1 MAIEMKRCKV
11 YPRNGLQFIPGILEK
26 QKRIEFPAEL
36 PLSPHEIRRCLSYAD
51 VYEVRGE
58 DDCVLLTLDNYL
70 EDNTDATAATDVP
83 DVELLYPRDEETEGG
98 EGEEETDKEEEDTSS
113 TAGTSQAATAATRSA
128 KTVATNSDTVNVQ
141 ATASK
146 NNKYKSTPYTTNNK
160 ANTSKTEDTATA
172 EESK

>member
-70 EDNTDATAATDVP
+70 EDKIP
-83 DVELLYPRDEETEGG
+83 
-98 EGEEETDKEEEDTSS
+98 KEEALKIICIE
-113 TAGTSQAATAATRSA
+113 
-128 KTVATNSDTVNVQ
+128 
-141 ATASK
+141 
-146 NNKYKSTPYTTNNK
+146 
-160 ANTSKTEDTATA
+160 
-172 EESK
+172 

>member
-58 DDCVLLTLDNYL
+58 EDCVLLTLENYL
-70 EDNTDATAATDVP
+70 TDNTDAVAATDVP
-83 DVELLYPRDEETEGG
+83 EVELLYPRDEDT
-98 EGEEETDKEEEDTSS
+98 EEESRETTTGQG
-113 TAGTSQAATAATRSA
+113 TAGATPTAPPVTEQAEDAAAKVKTTA
-128 KTVATNSDTVNVQ
+128 Q
-141 ATASK
+141 ANTYKSSK
-146 NNKYKSTPYTTNNK
+146 NRNNTYNK
-160 ANTSKTEDTATA
+160 TATTETKEDNA
-172 EESK
+172 TTEESK

>member
-58 DDCVLLTLDNYL
+58 EDCVLLTLENYL
-70 EDNTDATAATDVP
+70 TDNTDAVAATDVP
-83 DVELLYPRDEETEGG
+83 EVELLYPRDEDA
-98 EGEEETDKEEEDTSS
+98 EEESVE
-113 TAGTSQAATAATRSA
+113 TATSQGTARVAPTTPPVTEQVEDAAA
-128 KTVATNSDTVNVQ
+128 KVKTTTQ
-141 ATASK
+141 ANT
-146 NNKYKSTPYTTNNK
+146 YKSNKNRNNTYNKTATTETK
-160 ANTSKTEDTATA
+160 EDNATA